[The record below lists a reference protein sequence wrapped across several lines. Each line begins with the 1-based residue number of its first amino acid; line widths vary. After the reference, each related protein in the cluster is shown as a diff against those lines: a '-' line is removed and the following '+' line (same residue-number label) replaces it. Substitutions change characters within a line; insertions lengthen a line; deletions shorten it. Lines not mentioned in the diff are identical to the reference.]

1 MNENYERVDGMK
13 SFSGSI
19 DELLQQ
25 SMKLDPNVVEQQVDN
40 ENYDIVIA
48 NVMKMFSCDY
58 SEAEFLYQEAK
69 NEMVQKGID
78 TLIAEGKVEVVGT
91 NESGELLYGP
101 VKGS

>member
-1 MNENYERVDGMK
+1 MNENYDGMK

-48 NVMKMFSCDY
+48 SVMKMFSCD
-58 SEAEFLYQEAK
+58 
-69 NEMVQKGID
+69 
-78 TLIAEGKVEVVGT
+78 
-91 NESGELLYGP
+91 
-101 VKGS
+101 